1 MQLWAGAC
9 RRGMSGTS
17 LLLMI
22 IALAAGVGITAVGP
36 GGVFLTAALF
46 VGTDLSSAAVAGTA
60 SATFVATGLVG
71 SGAYVRSGELATR
84 PAWASAAW
92 LSATGL
98 VGALVGARIN
108 LAIGAEGFGRLLG
121 AFLVGGAGLIM
132 YREWTNEE
140 APGVLAGSVLPGK
153 GTRRRG
159 ILAAVGG
166 VVGLLGGLLGVGGPV
181 VAVPMLVSLGM
192 PIRQA
197 VAVAQVQSVVL
208 ALVATAR
215 YAAAGAV
222 DPALALLVGVPQL
235 VGVGVGW
242 RVAHRVAPGR
252 LRKGLA
258 GVLVVVGAG
267 VAL

>member
-1 MQLWAGAC
+1 
-9 RRGMSGTS
+9 MSLTS
-17 LLLMI
+17 LLLVLV
-22 IALAAGVGITAVGP
+22 ALVAGVGITAVGP

-84 PAWASAAW
+84 SAWMAAAV
-92 LSATGL
+92 LSATGI
-98 VGALVGARIN
+98 VGALVGARMN
-108 LAIGAEGFGRLLG
+108 LAIEAEEFGRLLG
-121 AFLVGGAGLIM
+121 AFLIGVAGLIV
-132 YREWTNEE
+132 YREGTDEE
-140 APGVLAGSVLPGK
+140 APGVLGGSALAGN
-153 GTRRRG
+153 GTKRRG
-159 ILAAVGG
+159 LLAAVGG
-166 VVGLLGGLLGVGGPV
+166 GVGLLGGLLGVGGPV
-181 VAVPMLVSLGM
+181 VAVPVLVGLGM
-192 PIRQA
+192 RIRQA

-208 ALVATAR
+208 ALAATAR

-222 DPALALLVGVPQL
+222 APSLALWVGVPQL

-242 RVAHRVAPGR
+242 RVAHRVAPRR

-258 GVLVVVGAG
+258 GVLVVVGTG